1 MQEKP
6 YTLYS
11 NREHSKFEEMKR
23 TPVRFEN
30 KGVVG
35 NEAFDV
41 GCLVRHGKKVELVF

>member
-1 MQEKP
+1 MKKKKNP

-23 TPVRFEN
+23 TPIRM
-30 KGVVG
+30 KIRVVG

-41 GCLVRHGKKVELVF
+41 GCPVREES